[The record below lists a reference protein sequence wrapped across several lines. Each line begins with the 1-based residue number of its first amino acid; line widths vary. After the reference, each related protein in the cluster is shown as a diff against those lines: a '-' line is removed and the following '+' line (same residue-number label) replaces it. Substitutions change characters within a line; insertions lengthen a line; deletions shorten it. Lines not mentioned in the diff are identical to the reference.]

1 MMRAPPMETLAM
13 LEVELFAQAV
23 ARAYGVDVGRLPRAS
38 METAAQALVQRSGVR
53 SVAALIDRVL
63 HDPEFGRIAAGELS
77 CAAARA
83 ADEAF
88 EAVFVERLV
97 PWLRT
102 FPYNNIWV
110 AGCGNGAAVCRLAI
124 LLSEAGL
131 YERTTIHATEP
142 DAARLMRARRG
153 AIPTTSLGDW
163 RGGAGE
169 GDRAI
174 EQSGYVDIHGDM
186 AIMRA
191 ALMRN
196 IVWSHYDLA
205 QGYSFNEFNL
215 IVCRGVLDRMPPLAR
230 RHALQLFRD
239 SLPLRG
245 VLALG
250 QDEQPEPSP
259 APRCFRQWGER
270 TGLYQRMC

>member
-23 ARAYGVDVGRLPRAS
+23 ARAYGVDVDRVPRAS
-38 METAAQALVQRSGVR
+38 MASAAQTLVQRSGVR

-83 ADEAF
+83 ADEVF
-88 EAVFVERLV
+88 ETVFVQRLV

-102 FPYNNIWV
+102 YPYNNIWV
-110 AGCGNGAAVCRLAI
+110 AGCGDGALVCRLAI

-131 YERTTIHATEP
+131 YERSTIHATEP
-142 DAARLMRARRG
+142 DAACLMRARRG
-153 AIPTTSLGDW
+153 AIPIAALADW
-163 RGGAGE
+163 RGDTGE
-169 GDRAI
+169 GARDI
-174 EQSGYVDIHGDM
+174 GQSGYVDVHGDM

-205 QGYSFNEFNL
+205 QGCSFNEFNL
-215 IVCRGVLDRMPPLAR
+215 ILCRGVLGRMPAPAR
-230 RHALQLFRD
+230 RHALLLFRD

-259 APRCFRQWGER
+259 APHCFRQWGER